1 MTEIKDCLPAHAR
14 AHFINLRNIRLES
27 ETARYQSRLAEFRNQ
42 QAARGPLLSGA
53 TVMQQWKFAEELHD
67 NLATGYVE
75 DAFETCRLYD
85 IPLTQAICEC
95 IIKAVDYLLDAQYEH
110 ALKASAQGFGDLKI
124 PLPVRQEG
132 NMKRIIPKVRVMVE
146 KARVEDE
153 KRRTS
158 MAQEKTKA
166 GNTYNMNIMQ
176 HGGVMSASQTGNASV
191 QQLNIGEL
199 QEIRQAIAA
208 TRAFFKKQEESVD
221 ADEYIGLLASA
232 EKAAHEG
239 DESKMHGVLKQVPG
253 KAWEIGKEVIPKVLL
268 HYLKMH
274 GMA

>member
-1 MTEIKDCLPAHAR
+1 MTEIKDCLPPHVR
-14 AHFINLRNIRLES
+14 KHFIDLRNIRLEA
-27 ETARYQSRLAEFRNQ
+27 ETAKYTSRLGAFRNQ
-42 QAARGPLLSGA
+42 QAASGSILSGGS
-53 TVMQQWKFAEELHD
+53 VMQQWKFAEELHE

-85 IPLTQAICEC
+85 IPLTQAICDC
-95 IIKAVDYLLDAQYEH
+95 LVKAVDYLLEVQYEH
-110 ALKASAQGFGDLKI
+110 ALKASAQSFGDLKI
-124 PLPVRQEG
+124 PLPVRQQG
-132 NMKRIIPKVRVMVE
+132 NMKRIMPKVRVMVE

-153 KRRTS
+153 RTRAV
-158 MAQEKTKA
+158 MGQEKE
-166 GNTYNMNIMQ
+166 NTGDTYHMNITQ

-191 QQLNIGEL
+191 QQLNVGEL
-199 QEIRQAIAA
+199 NDMRQAIAE

-221 ADEYIGLLASA
+221 TDEYIGLLASA

-239 DESKMHGVLKQVPG
+239 NESKMHGLLKHVPG

-268 HYLKMH
+268 HYLEMH